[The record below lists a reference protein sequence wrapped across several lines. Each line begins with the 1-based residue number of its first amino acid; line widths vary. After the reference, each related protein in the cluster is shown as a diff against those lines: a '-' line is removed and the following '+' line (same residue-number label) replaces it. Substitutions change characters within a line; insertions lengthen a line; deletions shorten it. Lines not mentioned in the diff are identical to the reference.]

1 MSDLIKDLSELR
13 LNYQKGE
20 LYEDQVNPNPHMQF
34 LQWFNHALAAQ
45 LHEPY
50 AMSLAT
56 ANAQRRPHVRTV
68 LLRGATE
75 TGYDFYTN
83 YDSQKGLD
91 LAENPYAELLFYWQE
106 QERQIRIGGKVI
118 KISEEESTDYYHK
131 RPRESQIA
139 AHISTPQSGVVAS
152 REELQQRFWD
162 LHQQVANQE
171 ELDKPEFWGG
181 YRLQPDYYEF
191 WQGRPNRLHDR
202 LSYERID
209 GTWKLQR
216 LMP

>member
-56 ANAQRRPHVRTV
+56 ANAQGRPHVRTV

-106 QERQIRIGGKVI
+106 QERQIRISGKVI

-131 RPRESQIA
+131 RPRESQIG